1 MVAFV
6 VLPVLPMFYKDSING
21 LPGPFR
27 LHSVMAGKDVTLSH
41 FNEMLPYFVDNGQL
55 RHVDAA
61 MPFGATLT
69 AFPLT
74 PRAALILLQADACDL
89 HFAPSATP
97 SRVPHPQWYVICVL
111 EYALF
116 TSGSGQFAVQPGDV
130 LLVHSQSIARLR
142 PQCRLRCIIVAMQQP
157 CVEQRQAL
165 FRAVSGH
172 CFAAHGGWARVL
184 SVYLRELNETIM
196 DRVSAVPSDQAI
208 CLDTL
213 LSMAAMMFEHRIHD
227 EEAGLVVGKR
237 RQARSK
243 LYFEITLWLSANFA
257 EAELTGA
264 KVASEFGISVRTL
277 HKLFRE
283 FNDSASFAV
292 FLNNIRMQN
301 ARKLLWDSSMREL
314 TMADIGWR
322 CGFSD
327 PAHFGKVFK
336 KYHSLTPKQMRDT
349 APRADH
355 FKP

>member
-1 MVAFV
+1 
-6 VLPVLPMFYKDSING
+6 MFYKDSVNG
-21 LPGPFR
+21 LSGPSR
-27 LHSVMAGKDVTLSH
+27 RHSVTAGKEVTLSH
-41 FNEMLPYFVDNGQL
+41 FNEILPYFVDNGQL
-55 RHVDAA
+55 RQVNTTA
-61 MPFGATLT
+61 PFGATLT
-69 AFPLT
+69 AFPLSAH
-74 PRAALILLQADACDL
+74 AAFILLQADECDL
-89 HFAPSATP
+89 HFAPSAAP
-97 SRVPHPQWYVICVL
+97 PRVPHPQWYVICVL
-111 EYALF
+111 DHALF
-116 TSGSGQFAVQPGDV
+116 TSDRGQFAVQPGDM

-142 PQCRLRCIIVAMQQP
+142 PQRQLRCIIVAMQQP

-165 FRAVSGH
+165 FRAVNGQR
-172 CFAAHGGWARVL
+172 FAAHGGWARVL

-196 DRVSAVPSDQAI
+196 DRVSAVPSDQAV

-213 LSMAAMMFEHRIHD
+213 MSMAVMMFEHRMH
-227 EEAGLVVGKR
+227 EEDIGLVVGKR

-257 EAELTGA
+257 EAELTG
-264 KVASEFGISVRTL
+264 KRVADEFGISVRTL